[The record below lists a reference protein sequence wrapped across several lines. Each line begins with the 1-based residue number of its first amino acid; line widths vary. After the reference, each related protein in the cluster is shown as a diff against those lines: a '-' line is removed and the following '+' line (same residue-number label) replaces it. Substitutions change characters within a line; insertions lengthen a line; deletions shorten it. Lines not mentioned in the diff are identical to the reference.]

1 MTTPSSGEPRPGL
14 EIAIIGMAGRFPGAS
29 DVATFWRNLCAGVES
44 VSILTDEELAAAGV
58 DPALIARPDYVRA
71 RAVLED
77 IDMFDAELF
86 GFTPREAAA
95 LDPQH
100 RLFLECAW
108 EAFENA
114 GIDPERAGGP
124 VGVYAGSSLSG
135 YLAHHF
141 PGGPRLQSAAD
152 VAALLALD
160 KDFLTTRV
168 SYKLNLEGPSIAVQT
183 ACSTS
188 LVAVHLACQGLL
200 TGECDLALAGG
211 ASVSVPQRTGYLY
224 QQGAIASP
232 DGHCRAF
239 DAAAQGTVG
248 GSGVGVVLLK
258 RLDDAI
264 ADRDSIVAVIK
275 GSAVNNDGRAK
286 VGYTAPRIEGQA
298 RAIRAAHAAAGVEAD
313 SITYVEAHG
322 TGTPLGDPIEIAAL
336 SQAFRAT
343 TDRERFCAIGSVKT
357 NVGHLDAA
365 AGVTGLIK
373 AALAVVHGRIPP
385 SLHFRAP
392 SPALNLENSP
402 FYVAAELATWSPAGA
417 PRRAGVSSFGLGGT
431 NAHVVLEEAPPPP
444 EADPPRPCEL
454 LVLSARSSASLE
466 RLTDALAEHLEAH
479 ADLELGDVAHT
490 QQLGRRAFAHRRA
503 VVCRSR
509 EEAARALRERGEAL
523 RSGAAVAG
531 PRPVAFLFPGQG
543 AHRPDM
549 GRDLYETEPVFRA
562 EVDACAA
569 RLERHLGTDIRKVL
583 FPAPADREDAARRLD
598 RTSMTQPALFVVEY
612 ALARLWMA
620 WGLTPDAML
629 GHSVG
634 EYVAACLA
642 GCLSLDDALALVAAR
657 GQLMEATPEGAMLAV
672 SAPEAEVA
680 GWLGEEVALA
690 AVNGPRQCV
699 LSGSAAAIQRVERE
713 IAGRGIEARRL
724 RTARAFH
731 SHLMDGALAAFRDA
745 VARTALRAPRTPWVS
760 NVTGTWITAAE
771 AQDPDYWVRHLRST
785 VRFADG
791 VKTLREQP
799 ARILLEVGP
808 GQTLTALCRQLAAE
822 SLALASMPAARET
835 APAARET
842 AVPGAALL
850 DAAGQLWVAGAPLDW
865 AGLQAGRH
873 RRRVALPATPFERKR
888 YWLERSETNATSV
901 GSASTSV
908 GSASTSVGSGSA
920 STSVGSASTSVGST
934 SVGSASTSVGSAS
947 TSVGSASTSV
957 GSASA
962 RASFPDGIFYI
973 PSWKR
978 SPLEPL
984 PLATEADEAHWLVF
998 ADEEELGL
1006 RIAERLERA
1015 GRRVTRVRSGERFER
1030 LAERSF
1036 TLRPD
1041 QPEDY
1046 AALTRELDAGARRP
1060 ARIVHAFSLGG
1071 PRDRHDGPREAQ
1083 LSPGAFQEAQ
1093 RRGSMSLLWLAR
1105 ALSKQPGGAHLVAL
1119 ASGLHDVTGREAL
1132 RPEHAPLLGVCRSI
1146 PLEYPHVRCRLID
1159 LEAAS
1164 PDAAE
1169 ADRLVE
1175 RILAEAR
1182 SDAGDP
1188 VVVYRGHHRWAPA
1201 VEPVPLAAAQGAPPL
1216 LRERGVYLITG
1227 GLGGVGLVLADHLA
1241 RTARARLILTGRS
1254 SPTDEQRLR
1263 LQALEQ
1269 AGAEVVALRADVTD
1283 PAQMRAAAR
1292 EALDRFGALHGVI
1305 HAAGVAA
1312 GGLIERLTADALEAE
1327 LNPKALGALSLEEI
1341 ARAYRPDFILLCS
1354 SVTALSGGLARAG
1367 YAAANAFLDAFAQA
1381 CARRAGPY
1389 TVSVNLDRLRN
1400 VGMAARA
1407 EARLLA
1413 LGIDDVILDG
1423 MSPEEGQQVF
1433 HRVLSQAALPQVI
1446 VSIRPLHGLP
1456 TDDEGA
1462 ALARRLG
1469 AGDTGAGEPRR
1480 HAEAAAAGP
1489 GEGLSPEAVTA
1500 QVTAI
1505 WARAFG
1511 IDPVDPR
1518 KDFFALGGESLLAL
1532 QILNRVRET
1541 FQVEL
1546 SLREFF
1552 ERPTVAALAERVRE
1566 ARGQQAPAAS
1576 PEPALVALPRTA
1588 RRLPGAGSSRAPT
1601 RPDAGPDGELTA
1613 TKGEPA
1619 PTKEK
1624 GQ

>member
-1 MTTPSSGEPRPGL
+1 MTTPTSGEPRPGL
-14 EIAIIGMAGRFPGAS
+14 DIAIIGMAGRFPGAP

-44 VSILTDEELAAAGV
+44 VSILTDEELRGAGV
-58 DPALIARPDYVRA
+58 DPALIARPEYVRA
-71 RAVLED
+71 RAVLDD
-77 IDMFDAELF
+77 IEMFDAELF

-108 EAFENA
+108 EAFESA

-135 YLAHHF
+135 YLAHLF
-141 PGGPRLQSAAD
+141 PDGPRLQSAAD

-200 TGECDLALAGG
+200 GGECDLALAGG
-211 ASVSVPQRTGYLY
+211 ASVGVPQKSGYLY
-224 QQGAIASP
+224 QEGAIASP

-239 DAAAQGTVG
+239 DAGARGTVG

-258 RLDDAI
+258 RLDEAI
-264 ADRDSIVAVIK
+264 ADRDAIIAVIK
-275 GSAVNNDGRAK
+275 GSAINNDGRAK
-286 VGYTAPRIEGQA
+286 VGYTAPRVDGQA
-298 RAIRAAHAAAGVEAD
+298 RAIRAAHAAAGVDAD

-336 SQAFRAT
+336 TQVFRAT
-343 TDRERFCAIGSVKT
+343 TDRKGFCAIGSVKT
-357 NVGHLDAA
+357 NVGHLDSA

-373 AALAVVHGRIPP
+373 AALAVAHGHIPP

-392 SPALNLENSP
+392 NPALDLENSP
-402 FYVAAELATWSPAGA
+402 FRVAAELAAWSSPGA
-417 PRRAGVSSFGLGGT
+417 PRRAGVSSFGIGGT

-466 RLTDALAEHLEAH
+466 RLTDALAEHLETH
-479 ADLELGDVAHT
+479 GDLELGDVAHT
-490 QQLGRRAFAHRRA
+490 QQLGRRAFGHRRA

-509 EEAARALRERGEAL
+509 EEAARALRD
-523 RSGAAVAG
+523 RSDAVRTGGPAAG

-543 AHRPDM
+543 TQRPDM

-569 RLERHLGTDIRKVL
+569 LLQRHLGADLRALL
-583 FPAPADREDAARRLD
+583 FPAPADVDDAARRLD

-620 WGLTPDAML
+620 WGVTPDAML

-642 GCLSLDDALALVAAR
+642 GCLSLEDAVALVAAR
-657 GQLMEATPEGAMLAV
+657 GRLMEATPDGAMLAV
-672 SAPEAEVA
+672 SAAEAEVA
-680 GWLGEEVALA
+680 GWLGDEVALA

-699 LSGSAAAIQRVERE
+699 LSGGAAAIQRVEQE
-713 IAGRGIEARRL
+713 LAGRGIEARRL

-731 SHLMDGALAAFRDA
+731 SHLMDGALAAFREA
-745 VARTALRAPRTPWVS
+745 VGRVTLRTPRIPWIS

-771 AQDPDYWVRHLRST
+771 AQDPAYWVRHLRST

-791 VKTLREQP
+791 VRALREQSE
-799 ARILLEVGP
+799 RIFLEVGP
-808 GQTLTALCRQLAAE
+808 GQTLTALSRQLAAE
-822 SLALASMPAARET
+822 SLALASMPMGREPAHQGAA
-835 APAARET
+835 
-842 AVPGAALL
+842 GAALL
-850 DAAGQLWVAGAPLDW
+850 DAVGQVWAAGAAVDW

-888 YWLERSETNATSV
+888 YWLERPDARGAT
-901 GSASTSV
+901 
-908 GSASTSVGSGSA
+908 
-920 STSVGSASTSVGST
+920 STSVGST
-934 SVGSASTSVGSAS
+934 STSVGSTSTSVGPTS
-947 TSVGSASTSV
+947 TSV
-957 GSASA
+957 
-962 RASFPDGIFYI
+962 RASSDLDGIFYV

-984 PLATEADEAHWLVF
+984 APAVDADEAHWLVF
-998 ADEEELGL
+998 TDEEAIGHRLV
-1006 RIAERLERA
+1006 ERLERA
-1015 GRRVTRVRSGERFER
+1015 GRRVTRVRSGERFEHV
-1030 LAERSF
+1030 AERSF
-1036 TLRPD
+1036 TLRLD

-1046 AALTRELDAGARRP
+1046 AALIRDLGASAGPPTRV
-1060 ARIVHAFSLGG
+1060 VHAFSLG
-1071 PRDRHDGPREAQ
+1071 DRRGHHDATRETQ
-1083 LSPGAFQEAQ
+1083 LDPGAFREAQ
-1093 RRGSMSLLWLAR
+1093 RRGSASLLWLAR
-1105 ALSKQPGGAHLVAL
+1105 ALGQQPGGAHLVAL
-1119 ASGLHDVTGREAL
+1119 ASGLHDLTGRESL
-1132 RPEHAPLLGVCRSI
+1132 RPEHAPLLGVCRSV
-1146 PLEYPHVRCRLID
+1146 PLEYPHVRCRVID
-1159 LEAAS
+1159 LEAPV
-1164 PDAAE
+1164 PDASE
-1169 ADRLVE
+1169 ADRVVE

-1182 SDAGDP
+1182 SDAADT
-1188 VVVYRGHHRWAPA
+1188 VVAYRGHHRWAPD
-1201 VEPVPLAAAQGAPPL
+1201 VEPVALRPAQAAPPL

-1227 GLGGVGLVLADHLA
+1227 GLGGIGLWLADHLA

-1254 SPTDEQRLR
+1254 APTDEQRAR
-1263 LQALEQ
+1263 LLSLEQ
-1269 AGAEVVALRADVTD
+1269 AGAEVVALRADVAD
-1283 PAQMRAAAR
+1283 PSQMRAAAR
-1292 EALDRFGALHGVI
+1292 EAIDRFGALHGVI

-1312 GGLIERLTADALEAE
+1312 GGLIDRLTADALDAE
-1327 LNPKALGALSLEEI
+1327 LSPKALGALAIDEI
-1341 ARAYRPDFILLCS
+1341 ARALKPDFVLLCS
-1354 SVTALSGGLARAG
+1354 SITALSGGLAHAG
-1367 YAAANAFLDAFAQA
+1367 YAAANAFLDAYAQA

-1389 TVSVNLDRLRN
+1389 TVSVNLDRWRN

-1413 LGIDDVILDG
+1413 LGIDDVIRDG
-1423 MSPEEGQQVF
+1423 MSPEEGLQVF

-1446 VSIRPLHGLP
+1446 VSVRPLHGLP
-1456 TDDEGA
+1456 SDDEGA

-1469 AGDTGAGEPRR
+1469 AGGAAAADRSHKPPRR
-1480 HAEAAAAGP
+1480 AEAAAASP
-1489 GEGLSPEAVTA
+1489 AEGLSLDAITA

-1511 IDPVDPR
+1511 IDPIDPR

-1532 QILNRVRET
+1532 QILNRVREA
-1541 FQVEL
+1541 FQVEVP
-1546 SLREFF
+1546 LREFF
-1552 ERPTVAALAERVRE
+1552 ERPTVAALAERIHK
-1566 ARGQQAPAAS
+1566 ARGQAPAGPS

-1588 RRLPGAGSSRAPT
+1588 RRVPGARVPGAENAQAPA
-1601 RPDAGPDGELTA
+1601 RQDGEPVPA
-1613 TKGEPA
+1613 KEP
-1619 PTKEK
+1619 KED
-1624 GQ
+1624 GR

>member
-1 MTTPSSGEPRPGL
+1 MTTPSGDEPRAGL
-14 EIAIIGMAGRFPGAS
+14 EIAIIGVAGRFPGAR

-44 VSILTDEELAAAGV
+44 VAILTDEELLAAGV
-58 DPALIARPDYVRA
+58 DPALLARPEYVRA
-71 RAVLED
+71 RAVLDD

-135 YLAHHF
+135 YLAHLF
-141 PGGPRLQSAAD
+141 PDGPRLQSAAD

-211 ASVSVPQRTGYLY
+211 ASVGVPQKSGYLY
-224 QQGAIASP
+224 QDGAIASP

-239 DAAAQGTVG
+239 DAGARGTVG

-264 ADRDSIVAVIK
+264 ADRDAIVAVIK

-286 VGYTAPRIEGQA
+286 VGYTAPRVEGQA
-298 RAIRAAHAAAGVEAD
+298 GVIRAAHAAAGVDAG
-313 SITYVEAHG
+313 SIGYVEAHG

-336 SQAFRAT
+336 TRAFRAT
-343 TDRERFCAIGSVKT
+343 TDRKGFCAIGSVKT

-373 AALAVVHGRIPP
+373 AALAVAHGRIPP
-385 SLHFRAP
+385 SLHFSAP
-392 SPALNLENSP
+392 NPALDLEDSP
-402 FYVAAELATWSPAGA
+402 FRVATELAAWAPAAG
-417 PRRAGVSSFGLGGT
+417 PRRAGVSSFGIGGT
-431 NAHVVLEEAPPPP
+431 NAHVVLEEAPPAP

-466 RLTDALAEHLEAH
+466 RSTDALAEHLETH

-490 QQLGRRAFAHRRA
+490 QQLGRRAFGHRRA
-503 VVCRSR
+503 VVCRTR
-509 EEAARALRERGEAL
+509 EEAARALRER
-523 RSGAAVAG
+523 SGAVRTGGPVAG
-531 PRPVAFLFPGQG
+531 ARPVAFLFPGQG
-543 AHRPDM
+543 TQRPDM
-549 GRDLYETEPVFRA
+549 GRELYETEPVFRA
-562 EVDACAA
+562 EVDACASG
-569 RLERHLGTDIRKVL
+569 LERHLGTDIRALL
-583 FPAPADREDAARRLD
+583 FPAPAGVEDAARRLD

-620 WGLTPDAML
+620 WGVTPDAML

-634 EYVAACLA
+634 ELVAACLA
-642 GCLSLDDALALVAAR
+642 GCLSLEDALALVAAR
-657 GQLMEATPEGAMLAV
+657 GRLMEATPDGAMLAV
-672 SAPEAEVA
+672 SASEAEVA
-680 GWLGEEVALA
+680 GWLGDEVALA

-699 LSGSAAAIQRVERE
+699 LSGRTAAIQRIERE
-713 IAGRGIEARRL
+713 AAGRGIEARRL
-724 RTARAFH
+724 RTGRAFH
-731 SHLMDGALAAFRDA
+731 SHLMEGALAGFREA
-745 VARTALRAPRTPWVS
+745 VGRVTLRAPRVPWVS
-760 NVTGTWITAAE
+760 NVTGTWVTAAE
-771 AQDPDYWVRHLRST
+771 AQDPEYWVRHLRST

-791 VKTLREQP
+791 VAALREQP
-799 ARILLEVGP
+799 ERIFVEVGP
-808 GQTLTALCRQLAAE
+808 GQTLTALCRQVAAG
-822 SLALASMPAARET
+822 SLALASLPAVREPGG
-835 APAARET
+835 A
-842 AVPGAALL
+842 GAALL
-850 DAAGQLWVAGAPLDW
+850 DAVGQLWVAGAPVEW
-865 AGLQAGRH
+865 AGLQAGRR

-888 YWLERSETNATSV
+888 YWLERPGARGRGAADRTTSV
-901 GSASTSV
+901 GAASTSVGAGAASTSVGAASTSVGAASTSVGAASTSVGAAASTSV
-908 GSASTSVGSGSA
+908 GSAA
-920 STSVGSASTSVGST
+920 STSVGTSDLG
-934 SVGSASTSVGSAS
+934 G
-947 TSVGSASTSV
+947 
-957 GSASA
+957 
-962 RASFPDGIFYI
+962 FFYV

-978 SPLEPL
+978 APLEPL
-984 PLATEADEAHWLVF
+984 PPEGDETHWVVF
-998 ADEEELGL
+998 ADDDVIGVG
-1006 RIAERLERA
+1006 IVERLERA

-1030 LAERSF
+1030 LSDRAF
-1036 TLRPD
+1036 ALRPD
-1041 QPEDY
+1041 QPEDH
-1046 AALTRELDAGARRP
+1046 AALARALDMSTGRP
-1060 ARIVHAFSLGG
+1060 ARVVHALSLGG
-1071 PRDRHDGPREAQ
+1071 ARDAQ
-1083 LSPGAFQEAQ
+1083 LDPGAFQDAQ
-1093 RRGSMSLLWLAR
+1093 RRGSMSVLWLAR
-1105 ALSKQPGGAHLVAL
+1105 TLSKLPGGAHLVAL

-1132 RPEHAPLLGVCRSI
+1132 RPEHATLLGICRSI
-1146 PLEYPHVRCRLID
+1146 PLEYPHVRCRVID

-1169 ADRLVE
+1169 VDRIVD

-1182 SDAGDP
+1182 SDAGAP
-1188 VVVYRGHHRWAPA
+1188 VVAYRGPHRWVPT
-1201 VEPVPLAAAQGAPPL
+1201 VEPVPLKGAQGAPPL

-1227 GLGGVGLVLADHLA
+1227 GLGGVGLWLSDYLA
-1241 RTARARLILTGRS
+1241 RTARARLILAGRS
-1254 SPTDEQRLR
+1254 APTDAQRWR

-1283 PAQMRAAAR
+1283 AAQVRAAAR
-1292 EALDRFGALHGVI
+1292 EAVDRFGALHGVI
-1305 HAAGVAA
+1305 HAAGVAG
-1312 GGLIERLTADALEAE
+1312 GGLIDRLTAEALDAE
-1327 LNPKALGALSLEEI
+1327 LGPKALGALALDEI
-1341 ARAYRPDFILLCS
+1341 ARAFQPDFVLFCS

-1389 TVSVNLDRLRN
+1389 TVSVNLDRWRN

-1413 LGIDDVILDG
+1413 LGLDDVILDG
-1423 MSPEEGQQVF
+1423 MSPEQGQQAF

-1446 VSIRPLHGLP
+1446 VSTRPLHGLP
-1456 TDDEGA
+1456 GDDEGA

-1469 AGDTGAGEPRR
+1469 AGGGAEAGRGHEAPRPIG
-1480 HAEAAAAGP
+1480 AAAAGAAERP
-1489 GEGLSPEAVTA
+1489 SPEAVTA

-1511 IDPVDPR
+1511 VDPIDPT

-1532 QILNRVRET
+1532 QILNRVREA
-1541 FQVEL
+1541 FQVEVP
-1546 SLREFF
+1546 LREFF
-1552 ERPTVAALAERVRE
+1552 ERPTVAALAERIQA
-1566 ARGQQAPAAS
+1566 ARGQAPAG

-1588 RRLPGAGSSRAPT
+1588 RRLPGAGSAQAPA
-1601 RPDAGPDGELTA
+1601 RQDGQRDDQQD
-1613 TKGEPA
+1613 GQPA
-1619 PTKEK
+1619 PSKRPKEN
-1624 GQ
+1624 G